1 MCGLAVLN
9 DDERGDDLLTDAG
22 VRDVISAACGS
33 THEVLRRLAVP
44 LAERLG

>member
-1 MCGLAVLN
+1 
-9 DDERGDDLLTDAG
+9 
-22 VRDVISAACGS
+22 VISAACGS